1 MIIVM
6 MKCTVYHGGMD
17 DTQRKKSLRVLN
29 RSQKS
34 LHVIVATSAFGMG
47 VNLKNIKV
55 GAISGI
61 PKSVL
66 FICMEVGR
74 FRGMCR
80 RSDVTAGM
88 RKKGWR

>member
-1 MIIVM
+1 MIIVR

-17 DTQRKKSLRVLN
+17 DNQRKKSLRVLN

-61 PKSVL
+61 PKSVS

>member
-1 MIIVM
+1 M

-17 DTQRKKSLRVLN
+17 DTRRKKSLRVLN

-55 GAISGI
+55 GVIFGI
-61 PKSVL
+61 PKSAS
-66 FICMEVGR
+66 FICMEVDR

-88 RKKGWR
+88 RKKDWR